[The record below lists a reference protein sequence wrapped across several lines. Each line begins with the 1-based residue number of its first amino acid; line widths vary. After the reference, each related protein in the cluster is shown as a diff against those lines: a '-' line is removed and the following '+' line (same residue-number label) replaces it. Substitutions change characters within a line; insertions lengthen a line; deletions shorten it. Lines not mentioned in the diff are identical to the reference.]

1 MKNNNPSIYL
11 LKIISDDKTLY
22 KIGYTTGSVY
32 NRIKNIQTGC
42 PYKIEVAD
50 VYISPYSK
58 IIEKT
63 LHNLFSYKNT
73 HGEWFDLGS
82 IDEFNFRKLCQQYEK
97 IQITLDEYRK

>member
-1 MKNNNPSIYL
+1 MKNNPTIYL
-11 LKIISDDKTLY
+11 LKMINEDKTLY

-50 VYISPYSK
+50 TFTSSYSK
-58 IIEKT
+58 IIETT
-63 LHNLFSYKNT
+63 LHNMFSHKKT

-82 IDEFNFRKLCQQYEK
+82 VDEFNFKSLCEKYEK
-97 IQITLDEYRK
+97 IQMTLDEYRR